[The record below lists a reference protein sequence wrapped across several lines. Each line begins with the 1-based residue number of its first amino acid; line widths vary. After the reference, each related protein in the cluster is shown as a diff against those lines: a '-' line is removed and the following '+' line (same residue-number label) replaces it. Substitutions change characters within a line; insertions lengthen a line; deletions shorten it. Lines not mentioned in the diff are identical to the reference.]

1 MPRYA
6 GRTTGQIHNLN
17 LAVAFPFRAVNIDL
31 SATYYYV
38 DGDNDETYKNWLFN
52 AGLIWNF

>member
-1 MPRYA
+1 MCIRD
-6 GRTTGQIHNLN
+6 RIHNLN
-17 LAVAFPFRAVNIDL
+17 LGVAFPFRAVNIDL